1 MIILL
6 MPHSFSRAV
15 EVFNFVE
22 DKMLNDF
29 FYIQMAYTD
38 AKPGMYSAMHLHL
51 YSTYVAHT
59 TA

>member
-1 MIILL
+1 
-6 MPHSFSRAV
+6 
-15 EVFNFVE
+15 
-22 DKMLNDF
+22 MLNDF